1 MVSLVSGAES
11 ALYAHA
17 FLALFAAS
25 MPHFLGDFPS
35 KVSQECAF
43 RIGGEVWALS
53 HVTGQPD
60 FGC

>member
-1 MVSLVSGAES
+1 MVSLISGTES

-25 MPHFLGDFPS
+25 MPHFLGDSPS